1 VLKTGDIKLNNMEDF
16 SFLQSLVIIFGLS
29 AVVVFILGKFRI
41 PSIIGF
47 LAAGVLLGPYGLEL
61 IENIHLVEIFA
72 EIGVVLL
79 LFTIGLEFS
88 LKGLMQLRKAIFV
101 GGFFQVSITALIA
114 FAVVYYS
121 GFNIAQSVIMGM
133 LVSLS
138 STAIV
143 LKLLADRAELDSPHG
158 RVSLGVLI
166 FQDFCV
172 VLFIL
177 IVPMLKGSN
186 GDAKDIIIVLVESLI
201 FIAVVILAA
210 RWLVPLLLHQIV
222 HTRMREL
229 FVISIIFIC
238 LGTAYMTYKL
248 GFSLAL
254 GAFIA
259 GLVISESEYS
269 YQAISDILPFKD
281 SFNGLF
287 FISIGM
293 LMDINFFLSHAL
305 VIILIVTGIIA
316 GKTVLS
322 TLAVLLSQNNLRVSF
337 HSALILSQIGEF
349 AFVLAVTALKEG
361 LMSENMYQMFLSSS
375 IITML
380 LTPLLVASAPRIS
393 IWLVSRKKIERFK
406 SMKLRGTQS
415 TATAARSDHVII
427 IGFGANGRNLAL
439 VLKELEVPYV
449 ILELNSRTVMQ
460 LKKEGEPAFYGDGTS
475 REILH
480 KLGIDRAR
488 VMVISI
494 TDASATRKIVMTA
507 RSLNPSLYIVVRTRY
522 IGEVHDLLSDG
533 ADEVVPADFET
544 SIELFS
550 RVLNYYQMPK
560 TLISRYAEQFRKDH
574 YSMFVRGETPKRLFH
589 ETLALMPD
597 VNYGSFIIEEGSTAA
612 GRKLGELDIENITGT
627 DLIAVRR
634 GNQTL
639 MQPDSE
645 FILSAGDF
653 VLLIGDEESL
663 EDVRIRFFS
672 AKSDH

>member
-1 VLKTGDIKLNNMEDF
+1 MEDF

-143 LKLLADRAELDSPHG
+143 LKLLADRAEIDSPHG

-269 YQAISDILPFKD
+269 SQAISDILPFKD

>member
-1 VLKTGDIKLNNMEDF
+1 MEDF

-29 AVVVFILGKFRI
+29 AVVVFILGRFRI

-47 LAAGVLLGPYGLEL
+47 LAAGALLGPYGLEL
-61 IENIHLVEIFA
+61 IEDVHLVEIFA
-72 EIGVVLL
+72 EIGIVLL

-101 GGFFQVSITALIA
+101 GGFFQVSLTALTA
-114 FAVVYYS
+114 FLVTHYAGYDVAPSVV
-121 GFNIAQSVIMGM
+121 MGL

-143 LKLLADRAELDSPHG
+143 LKLLADRAEIDSPHG

-177 IVPMLKGSN
+177 LIPMLKGPD
-186 GDAKDIIIVLVESLI
+186 GVVGDIIIVLVESFV

-210 RWLVPLLLHQIV
+210 RWLVPQILHQIV

-229 FVISIIFIC
+229 FIISIIFIC
-238 LGTAYMTYKL
+238 LGTAYLTYKL

-293 LMDINFFLSHAL
+293 LMDINFFLSHAPT
-305 VIILIVTGIIA
+305 IMLIVIGIIT
-316 GKTVLS
+316 GKTVVS
-322 TLAVLLSQNNLRVSF
+322 TLAVLLARNNLRVSF
-337 HSALILSQIGEF
+337 HSALVLSQIGEF

-361 LMSENMYQMFLSSS
+361 LISDGMYQIFLSSS

-380 LTPLLVASAPRIS
+380 LTPLLVSSAPRLS
-393 IWLVSRKKIERFK
+393 VWLASRKKIERLR
-406 SMKLRGTQS
+406 SMQRHEKGVMTGP
-415 TATAARSDHVII
+415 TRSDHVII
-427 IGFGANGRNLAL
+427 IGFGANGKNLAL

-449 ILELNSRTVMQ
+449 ILELNSRTVMR

-475 REILH
+475 REILL
-480 KLGIDRAR
+480 KLGIERAR

-494 TDASATRKIVMTA
+494 TDPSATRKIVMTA

-522 IGEVHDLLSDG
+522 IGEVDDLLSDG

-544 SIELFS
+544 SIEIFS
-550 RVLNYYQMPK
+550 RVLAYYQMPK
-560 TLISRYAEQFRKDH
+560 TLIGRYADRFRKDH
-574 YSMFVRGETPKRLFH
+574 YSMFVRGETPKRMFQ

-597 VNYGSFIIEEGSTAA
+597 VSYESFVIEEGSAAA
-612 GRKLGELDIENITGT
+612 GSRVSDLDIKNINGT

-634 GNQTL
+634 GNQTF
-639 MQPDSE
+639 MHPERE
-645 FILSAGDF
+645 FILNAGDF
-653 VLLIGDEESL
+653 VLLIGNEEAL
-663 EDVRIRFFS
+663 EDARVRYFS
-672 AKSDH
+672 AKADH

>member
-1 VLKTGDIKLNNMEDF
+1 MEDF

-47 LAAGVLLGPYGLEL
+47 LAAGALLGPYGLEL
-61 IENIHLVEIFA
+61 IENVHLVEIFA

-101 GGFFQVSITALIA
+101 GGFFQVSITALVA
-114 FAVVYYS
+114 FAVVHYS

-143 LKLLADRAELDSPHG
+143 LKLLADRAEIDSPHG

-186 GDAKDIIIVLVESLI
+186 GNAKDIIIVLAESLI

-305 VIILIVTGIIA
+305 VIILIVSGIIA

-361 LMSENMYQMFLSSS
+361 LISDNMYQMFLSSS

-380 LTPLLVASAPRIS
+380 LTPLLIAAAPRIS
-393 IWLVSRKKIERFK
+393 IWLVSRKKIDRFK

-415 TATAARSDHVII
+415 TAPSVRSDHVII
-427 IGFGANGRNLAL
+427 VGFGANGKNLAL

-460 LKKEGEPAFYGDGTS
+460 LKKEGEPAVYGDGTS

-494 TDASATRKIVMTA
+494 SDPSATRKIVMTA

-522 IGEVHDLLSDG
+522 IGEVQDLLSDG

-550 RVLNYYQMPK
+550 RVLNYYQMPR

-574 YSMFVRGETPKRLFH
+574 YNMFVRGETPKRLFH

-612 GRKLGELDIENITGT
+612 GRKLGELDIENISGT

-672 AKSDH
+672 AKVDH

>member
-1 VLKTGDIKLNNMEDF
+1 MEDF

>member
-1 VLKTGDIKLNNMEDF
+1 MEDF

-361 LMSENMYQMFLSSS
+361 LMSDNMYQMFLSSS